1 MLDPDT
7 NKTGSTILK
16 EWTTPDSRNTPST
29 TNLEE
34 EGIVDA
40 LGNNGNAS
48 MTEQVE
54 RPNAWRMM
62 IMHIAIKRTVP
73 KY

>member
-1 MLDPDT
+1 M

-34 EGIVDA
+34 EELVEEPGK
-40 LGNNGNAS
+40 NGNAS
-48 MTEQVE
+48 MSEQV
-54 RPNAWRMM
+54 
-62 IMHIAIKRTVP
+62 KRLKPWKKKKKIIIIIITSRRKPVRF
-73 KY
+73 